1 MEQNESAQCTQ
12 DKQEGS
18 DFSHLQEGFEM
29 VAFDNRAAAFNRAAL
44 AWLYIKILHRK
55 HKLFLNNVKRGFSVP
70 FFSINHVRESVEID
84 FGGSFT

>member
-29 VAFDNRAAAFNRAAL
+29 VAFDNRVAAFNRAAL
-44 AWLYIKILHRK
+44 A
-55 HKLFLNNVKRGFSVP
+55 
-70 FFSINHVRESVEID
+70 
-84 FGGSFT
+84 